1 MVQTPMTLRR
11 PTLASV
17 AAAQIRQSIEDGEW
31 GDRLPGG
38 RELAKALGISRPV
51 VYQALKELEATGLLV
66 GATKTAR
73 AVRRPDAAYRAPATK
88 VVFLSPYNA
97 EELEELPARLA
108 PRLARELADDG
119 LRLEFARLAN
129 ADRGA
134 SPRSL
139 DSLRRSHN
147 PRAWILYRCSPSIQE
162 WFAERALPCLVIGS
176 RPEGLALPRIDVDYA
191 AAARH
196 LAGRVGTLGMP
207 LDKVLLLTPAERLAG
222 QLLAADALLP
232 PELRESHVIGLDAD
246 PDAMARQ
253 IDAALDRR
261 PSLVV
266 TQRALH
272 AKAVIGRL
280 WSRGLLCPRDLS
292 LVSLQDSAGLSVLR
306 PSISRYTVRQPAVF
320 SAVTRSLGQVLKG
333 NTTANS
339 GKLLL
344 PEFVTGDTFGQ
355 PA

>member
-1 MVQTPMTLRR
+1 MTLRR

-17 AAAQIRQSIEDGEW
+17 AAAQIRASIESGDWGE
-31 GDRLPGG
+31 RLPGG
-38 RELAKALGISRPV
+38 RELAKTLGISRPV

-66 GATKTAR
+66 GATKSAR
-73 AVRRPDAAYRAPATK
+73 AVRRPDATFRAPAAK

-139 DSLRRSHN
+139 DSLLRSHN

-162 WFAERALPCLVIGS
+162 WFAQRALPCLVIGS
-176 RPEGLALPRIDVDYA
+176 RPDGLALPRIDVDYA

-196 LAGRVGTLGMP
+196 LAGRVATLGLP
-207 LDKVLLLTPAERLAG
+207 FDRVFLLTPSERLAG
-222 QLLAADALLP
+222 HLLAADALLP
-232 PELRESHVIGLDAD
+232 RELRQTHVIGLDAD

-261 PSLVV
+261 PGLIV

-280 WSRGLLCPRDLS
+280 WARGLLCPRDLS

-306 PSISRYTVRQPAVF
+306 PAISRYTVRQAAVF
-320 SAVTRSLGQVLKG
+320 SAVTRSLGQLLKG
-333 NTTANS
+333 NTGANS

-344 PEFVTGDTFGQ
+344 PEFAAGETFG
-355 PA
+355 PTS